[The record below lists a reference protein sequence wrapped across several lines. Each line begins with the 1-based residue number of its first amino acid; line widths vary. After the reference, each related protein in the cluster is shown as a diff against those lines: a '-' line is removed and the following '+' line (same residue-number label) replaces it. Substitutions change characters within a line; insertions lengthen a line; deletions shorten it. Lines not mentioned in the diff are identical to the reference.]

1 MESLTIKLPSKEYS
15 RIEATVV
22 AMYEKLGI
30 DSVPIDPFN
39 IANRLGFVLRPY
51 SQLPIEK
58 QLQLRKLECEAIN
71 FYDPESGAFIIC
83 YDDSFIYTRVRFTI
97 MHEIG
102 HILLEHKQESQLA
115 RKMAD
120 YFAAYAL
127 APSPLIHRFGCDDFV
142 DVHNRFDVSVSC
154 ASACFQR
161 YRNWLDYGGGWKPY
175 EKTLLSLL

>member
-71 FYDPESGAFIIC
+71 FYDPEVHL
-83 YDDSFIYTRVRFTI
+83 SFAMMIVSYTR
-97 MHEIG
+97 ECG
-102 HILLEHKQESQLA
+102 L
-115 RKMAD
+115 
-120 YFAAYAL
+120 
-127 APSPLIHRFGCDDFV
+127 PLCM
-142 DVHNRFDVSVSC
+142 
-154 ASACFQR
+154 
-161 YRNWLDYGGGWKPY
+161 K
-175 EKTLLSLL
+175 